1 MYYPLK
7 YIRKLLF
14 VMVAAIV
21 TDPVQMVVILI
32 AINIVFIMYIIA
44 LRPREMPYLIFDLI
58 IEFVLLAF

>member
-1 MYYPLK
+1 
-7 YIRKLLF
+7 
-14 VMVAAIV
+14 MVAAIV